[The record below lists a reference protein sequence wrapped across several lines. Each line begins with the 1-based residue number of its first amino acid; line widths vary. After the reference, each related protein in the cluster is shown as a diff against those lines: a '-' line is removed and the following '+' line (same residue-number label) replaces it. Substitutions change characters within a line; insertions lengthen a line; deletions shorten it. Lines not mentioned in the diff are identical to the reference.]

1 MNKLFSIIVAAAF
14 LIVHGWTAGTAQT
27 KDVAFFSKMKGTI
40 KITDANGKEKKA
52 TASTKLTDGDKVTTG
67 KDGSATI
74 MYYTGKE
81 VVMGSNNTHA
91 VKAKQ
96 EQSSFL
102 SSLYG
107 TLSSLIWGESSNTS
121 MAGAT
126 RAWAGDANRMITAT
140 YPSETK
146 ILESEPVFKWVDHR
160 KEPGKN
166 YIVTIKSEI
175 SDFKYEINVSGVT
188 EVAYPRTAPKLKAE
202 EKYTWTVK
210 DVAKATDISPSVKF
224 SMIDPNDNAS
234 LQGDMKEILKVCN
247 GDNTNPQWYLLTSAL
262 YRDYGLMKQ
271 AENSIL
277 ALIALKPDMAQAHI
291 MLATLYKETGRL
303 EEAKLEEDTARK
315 LGEAG
320 TVKK

>member
-1 MNKLFSIIVAAAF
+1 MVTMVLSAH
-14 LIVHGWTAGTAQT
+14 LISAQN
-27 KDVAFFSKMKGTI
+27 KDVAFFSKMKGTV
-40 KITDANGKEKKA
+40 KITDAAGKQKKA
-52 TASTKLTDGDKVTTG
+52 GTATKLSDGDKVVTG
-67 KDGSATI
+67 SDGSVTI

-81 VVMGSNNTHA
+81 IVLGANNSHA

-107 TLSSLIWGESSNTS
+107 TLSSLIWGETSNSS

-126 RAWAGDANRMITAT
+126 RAWAGDPNRMITAT

-146 ILESEPVFKWVDHR
+146 ILETEPVFKWADHR
-160 KEPGKN
+160 KPPGN
-166 YIVTIKSEI
+166 DYVITVKSEI
-175 SDFKYEINVSGVT
+175 SDFKYEIPVSGATQVT
-188 EVAYPRTAPKLKAE
+188 YPKTAPKLKAE

-210 DVAKATDISPSVKF
+210 DPAKGTDISPAVKF
-224 SMIDPNDNAS
+224 SLIDPNDNTS
-234 LQGDMKEILKVCN
+234 LQSDMKEILKVCN

-277 ALIALKPDMAQAHI
+277 ALIALKKDMAQAHI

-303 EEAKLEEDTARK
+303 EEAKAEEDEARK
-315 LGEAG
+315 LSGST